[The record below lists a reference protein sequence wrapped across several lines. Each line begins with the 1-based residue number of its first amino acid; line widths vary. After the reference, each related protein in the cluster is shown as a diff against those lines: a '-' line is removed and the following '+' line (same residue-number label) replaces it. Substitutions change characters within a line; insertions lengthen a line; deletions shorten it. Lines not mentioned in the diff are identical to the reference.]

1 MCYRLEGVRPS
12 RGTHQLTP
20 SWCQFLWQIEIEMTI
35 NQMTNNF
42 SLRWKI
48 NYSNSN
54 SNSKILNLL
63 MMKSEVSW
71 PGPKY
76 LENLVVGRGQKKV
89 GKHCPRALRARG
101 FYQFLQKQA
110 RFRCKTEG
118 KNLEVNFSKFQGIS
132 ILTRSCWNHPLPGSS
147 NMGRYAAPTR
157 FHGSMAMAFP
167 SRWFHGYGYLLC
179 ISTSFWV
186 LGAPES

>member
-1 MCYRLEGVRPS
+1 M
-12 RGTHQLTP
+12 
-20 SWCQFLWQIEIEMTI
+20 I
-35 NQMTNNF
+35 
-42 SLRWKI
+42 
-48 NYSNSN
+48 
-54 SNSKILNLL
+54 
-63 MMKSEVSW
+63 KSEISW

-76 LENLVVGRGQKKV
+76 LENLVVVPGQKKV

-132 ILTRSCWNHPLPGSS
+132 ILTRSCWNHPLHGSS

-167 SRWFHGYGYLLC
+167 SRWFYGYGYCLAWLTMPGQIIACFVNEGFTKLHILLL
-179 ISTSFWV
+179 INNTSFVINSLSLFLQASFWSF
-186 LGAPES
+186 LFYYK